1 MFLSTQQRWGIE
13 DSRTDTS
20 LHSRRKATNAFI
32 HHAAE
37 VGTPFSP
44 LGLVVFGDEILVQ
57 RNAALEE
64 KSPSPNSKFISPVL
78 RPLRLLD
85 RASVKEIQSL

>member
-1 MFLSTQQRWGIE
+1 MCKQISGELEATRRDGSATYRFP
-13 DSRTDTS
+13 DS
-20 LHSRRKATNAFI
+20 HG
-32 HHAAE
+32 E

-44 LGLVVFGDEILVQ
+44 LGLVCSGDEILVQ

-78 RPLRLLD
+78 RPLRPHD